1 VKANVVI
8 VEDDPLVAAHV
19 GRGVEAHDGLSL
31 VAMTGTLAGA
41 RALLDRKV
49 DLFILDLGLPDGSGI
64 ELIEEIRARGGLEPK
79 ILVLSVLGDQ
89 DTVLAAVLAGA
100 DGYLLKDIDSLDIG
114 QQAADALT
122 GGAPLSPSIAAYVL
136 RHLRR
141 QREDPKP
148 EDTEAPLSPR
158 EIELLSAPCPRIQQ
172 PAGGHRARDF
182 AAHDRRSCEVDLQE
196 APGEQSGRGHGTRL
210 SQRAAALVNL
220 PRLTGWRRALAI
232 ILGAQ
237 LLFWGAYALIVA
249 GLQPAGTLEP
259 YRLPTARVLL
269 APEQGKAG
277 AYATELSGP
286 ALLRI
291 PGWQPVVLY
300 PGRASLLTRDAST
313 TGNGWSLTCFDQP
326 CPKAARAYAGP
337 FDHMGKAAD
346 WEKFQRFD
354 MVWLVVATEL
364 MMGAA
369 LLVLLPVNRFS
380 RLQGITGLLLI
391 LVGVDAWLTT
401 FGAES
406 LPFAWFP
413 LLRYG
418 AEYLML
424 TTAALAVN
432 AFADWRPRE
441 ARAACGC
448 FILVFAMLL
457 STLIA
462 GVSFAT
468 IVPWLDAVTLNL
480 LLGYGVLVLLR
491 MGRTTPGPAIRVL
504 AILLVALASIAFD
517 LFFLPPPTGFAL
529 QASVL
534 APPLT
539 MFGIL
544 FEIALQGHRL
554 NQEAEEARSD
564 LERQVLE
571 QDASLLRSSQVLR
584 HQERLIAIDAERQ
597 RLLRDM
603 HDGVGGVLTH
613 LLLDVRENRLTGP
626 EIELGLQSAVD
637 DLRNMASAIDAGN
650 EPDRRGAGDVPG
662 TYGRPSRPIGHCP
675 GLSLHAAN
683 PRAESRR
690 PAAAQSLSAVAGGYR
705 QRCAPC
711 VRDEDRPRSGA
722 GRSGRHSGHLVG

>member
-1 VKANVVI
+1 
-8 VEDDPLVAAHV
+8 
-19 GRGVEAHDGLSL
+19 
-31 VAMTGTLAGA
+31 
-41 RALLDRKV
+41 
-49 DLFILDLGLPDGSGI
+49 
-64 ELIEEIRARGGLEPK
+64 
-79 ILVLSVLGDQ
+79 
-89 DTVLAAVLAGA
+89 
-100 DGYLLKDIDSLDIG
+100 
-114 QQAADALT
+114 
-122 GGAPLSPSIAAYVL
+122 
-136 RHLRR
+136 
-141 QREDPKP
+141 
-148 EDTEAPLSPR
+148 
-158 EIELLSAPCPRIQQ
+158 
-172 PAGGHRARDF
+172 
-182 AAHDRRSCEVDLQE
+182 
-196 APGEQSGRGHGTRL
+196 
-210 SQRAAALVNL
+210 VNL

-650 EPDRRGAGDVPG
+650 EPIDEALAMFRERMAGRLARSGIALDYRCTLPIPAPSLDVRRL
-662 TYGRPSRPIGHCP
+662 
-675 GLSLHAAN
+675 LSLYRLLQEGIANAVRHASAT
-683 PRAESRR
+683 RIDLAVE
-690 PAAAQSLSAVAGGYR
+690 PADQGAILVILSDDGTGFEPDSA
-705 QRCAPC
+705 
-711 VRDEDRPRSGA
+711 SGA
-722 GRSGRHSGHLVG
+722 AGEGRGLANMRRRAVQMGGRLGIESAAGRGTQLTLAIPIAIPAGRKA